1 MILVSKINLN
11 SINLENSVSSVGG
24 IEPRLLKN
32 NEARRYYDAY
42 LKEKTPAKEFTLQ
55 GTVPTIIGCIFF
67 GLFLG
72 ILISGWFLMIGPV
85 AFIVAHIIVTFVLT
99 YFMGYTHNVKW
110 YAETNQYV
118 FNLRNIISK
127 KEEITI
133 YNRQPYD
140 YISLYKEVRPSGP
153 SSGSNKYYA
162 IRDENQNDVMEL
174 HTMQYDY
181 KITEFSHTFSFTV
194 KDESK
199 E

>member
-1 MILVSKINLN
+1 M
-11 SINLENSVSSVGG
+11 SISVHNH
-24 IEPRLLKN
+24 PRLL
-32 NEARRYYDAY
+32 EGDAAVEYYRDN
-42 LKEKTPAKEFTLQ
+42 LLEKTPANEFTLQ

-85 AFIVAHIIVTFVLT
+85 EFIVAHIIVTFVLT
-99 YFMGYTHNVKW
+99 YFIGYTHNVKW

-127 KEEITI
+127 KEKITI

-140 YISLYKEVRPSGP
+140 YISLYKKVLPSGP

>member
-1 MILVSKINLN
+1 MSISSDNL
-11 SINLENSVSSVGG
+11 
-24 IEPRLLKN
+24 PRLL
-32 NEARRYYDAY
+32 EGDAAIEYYHDKL
-42 LKEKTPAKEFTLQ
+42 LKKTPAKEFTLQ
-55 GTVPTIIGCIFF
+55 GTVPAIIGCIFF
-67 GLFLG
+67 GLLLG

-99 YFMGYTHNVKW
+99 YFMGYTHNVQW

-133 YNRQPYD
+133 YNRQPHD

-153 SSGSNKYYA
+153 ASGSNKYYA

-174 HTMQYDY
+174 HSMQYDY

-194 KDESK
+194 KDESQ